1 MGALLFRYRLAV
13 MVSAFGLAL
22 GAALTQRQWA
32 SGELAALRP
41 LAALGGDGLKTTVL
55 ALSGLVLLL
64 AFALRTASEA
74 RLGEDV
80 YGQGETERLI
90 TEGPFGWCR
99 NPLYLGTW
107 LFFTGA
113 VVLWAPVLV
122 WLVGSA
128 LFFFALDRMVR
139 YEEGLLAPRYGEAYG
154 RYLERVPRWLPR
166 PVTSDIPAPSPRAF
180 AWAALG
186 NLGLLSLGAFR
197 LGVAA
202 GGPVR
207 ALGAINLVLLTVWL
221 SVIVLRRMKRGAR

>member
-1 MGALLFRYRLAV
+1 MGAILFRYRLAV

-32 SGELAALRP
+32 GSSAALRP
-41 LAALGGDGLKTTVL
+41 LATLGGEGLKAAVL
-55 ALSGLVLLL
+55 AVSGLVLML

-74 RLGEDV
+74 RLGADV
-80 YGQGETERLI
+80 YGQGETERLV

-113 VVLWAPVLV
+113 VALWAPVV
-122 WLVGSA
+122 IWVIGSA
-128 LFFFALDRMVR
+128 LFFFALDAMVR
-139 YEEGLLAPRYGEAYG
+139 HEEGLLAPRYGAAYG

-166 PVTSDIPAPSPRAF
+166 PVRTDIPAPPVRAL

-186 NLGLLSLGAFR
+186 NLGLFSLGAFR

-207 ALGAINLVLLTVWL
+207 ALGGVNLVLLTIWL
-221 SVIVLRRMKRGAR
+221 SVIVLRRMKRT